1 MPIYDYACKKCK
13 RNFELLIM
21 GTTVPVCPHCGA
33 TRLQALMSAPAA
45 PDGLPPAPDIDEP
58 LDMAH
63 LSVPDPAASSDVS
76 VGPGRGPDAGLPPA
90 PIGETNPTPPVL
102 PAGAAPSVDMEPTS
116 AMGDH
121 DN

>member
-45 PDGLPPAPDIDEP
+45 PGK
-58 LDMAH
+58 
-63 LSVPDPAASSDVS
+63 SAAVIAA
-76 VGPGRGPDAGLPPA
+76 GRARAAKAGHTSNYRRSNGK
-90 PIGETNPTPPVL
+90 I
-102 PAGAAPSVDMEPTS
+102 VD
-116 AMGDH
+116 
-121 DN
+121 